1 MTKHWASA
9 IAPTLTDFEMLAADA
24 WQKLPAEFRAVAG
37 DLLIRVED
45 FATDEVLESLGIEDP
60 FELTGLY
67 QGVALTN
74 QSISD
79 NAREPDMVFLY
90 RRAILDEWTDTG
102 EELGHLI
109 AHVLVHEIGHHFGFS
124 DEDMEAIEAE
134 VPDLMAVHHTPH

>member
-102 EELGHLI
+102 EEPGHLI